1 MSKFFLLQEKTFWVR
16 RRISIITMFKK
27 KDHAMLEEAYAK
39 VMMNEIT
46 MGDGPEDEGRDE
58 HEDLDLSGDE
68 RKWLNLLH
76 SLNDAIN
83 DQQYHN
89 AKEIMKSFLH
99 AENSLEDEE
108 EPQSTGGNEG
118 TGRYISNKQ
127 KSAEHKTDFYI
138 NRMNMKPG
146 EDF

>member
-1 MSKFFLLQEKTFWVR
+1 
-16 RRISIITMFKK
+16 MFKK

-39 VMMNEIT
+39 VMMNEIHSNVP
-46 MGDGPEDEGRDE
+46 MDDEPENFPGGDGGESHHSNIENLCDQLKQAIKYGEVVAADGIMTKLQKYINNSKSSDS
-58 HEDLDLSGDE
+58 DLEL
-68 RKWLNLLH
+68 
-76 SLNDAIN
+76 
-83 DQQYHN
+83 
-89 AKEIMKSFLH
+89 
-99 AENSLEDEE
+99 E

-138 NRMNMKPG
+138 NRMNLKPG